1 MLPRVFTAAPHSLPM
16 SRLLTSRSY
25 KSSGRVRQSTRG
37 SGKDAREHGK
47 EALQRARQGGILPR
61 KLPFGPLRVGILERF
76 LDTLE
81 SSSRPNFWLNQNFQ
95 NSIFKPATAITF
107 REEMRR
113 RAPKFLNFFSRSFF
127 NFEGQK
133 STFWGNIRVKKTFL
147 E

>member
-1 MLPRVFTAAPHSLPM
+1 MLPHVFTAAPHSLPM

-61 KLPFGPLRVGILERF
+61 KLQFGPLRVGILERF

-95 NSIFKPATAITF
+95 NSIFKPATAIAF
-107 REEMRR
+107 REEMR
-113 RAPKFLNFFSRSFF
+113 ASTPKLSTFFSRSFL
-127 NFEGQK
+127 G
-133 STFWGNIRVKKTFL
+133 FL
-147 E
+147 ISKMSFIG